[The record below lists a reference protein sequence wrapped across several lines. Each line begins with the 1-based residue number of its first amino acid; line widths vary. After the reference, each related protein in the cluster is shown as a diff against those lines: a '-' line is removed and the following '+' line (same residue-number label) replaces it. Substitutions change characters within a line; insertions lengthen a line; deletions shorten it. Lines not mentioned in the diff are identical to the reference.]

1 MSPKLHNSPSPLGRH
16 KYCQGLL
23 GKAVWHF
30 FEITE
35 SFGSLYLNVIIGNKR
50 HCLSLL
56 LSLSLSPVHPSPP
69 FPLLSL
75 SLPLS
80 LKQSE
85 ENKRKI
91 KGYWGPQDQAG
102 LLESLLK
109 TKGERELLVVATD
122 SQTAGVFLHDLVSWN
137 ESVIS
142 KFGEERCNE
151 VHISLGLSL

>member
-16 KYCQGLL
+16 KYCQGIW

-35 SFGSLYLNVIIGNKR
+35 SVGSLYLNVIIGNKR

-56 LSLSLSPVHPSPP
+56 LSPSPVHPPP
-69 FPLLSL
+69 LFPLLSL
-75 SLPLS
+75 FLPLS
-80 LKQSE
+80 LKQSK
-85 ENKRKI
+85 ENKRRI

-102 LLESLLK
+102 LPESLLK
-109 TKGERELLVVATD
+109 IKGERELLVVATD
-122 SQTAGVFLHDLVSWN
+122 SQTAGVFLHDLASWN
-137 ESVIS
+137 KSVIS
-142 KFGEERCNE
+142 KFGEERHDE